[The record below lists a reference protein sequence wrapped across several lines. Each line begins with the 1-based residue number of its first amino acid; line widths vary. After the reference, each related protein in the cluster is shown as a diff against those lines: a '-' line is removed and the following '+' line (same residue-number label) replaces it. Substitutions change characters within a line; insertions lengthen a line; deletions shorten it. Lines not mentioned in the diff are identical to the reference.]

1 MNAKQAYR
9 LIVTRAGWMPSA
21 LAGGDRVDH
30 VEIVEVD
37 SGEAVL
43 FWDCQPRQATR
54 IARAIRADLAQL
66 APEDFIARWSQLGQE

>member
-54 IARAIRADLAQL
+54 MARAIRADLAQL